1 MPRRDVTLM
10 PFANFYPA
18 YVNKVEKKGRTKAE
32 LDQVLCWLT
41 GYSQGELDA
50 HLEAKTDCRS
60 LIDAAPL
67 NPDRA
72 LIKGVVCGVRVE
84 EVEEPYMRELRYMDK
99 LVDELAR
106 GKKMES
112 ILRKA

>member
-1 MPRRDVTLM
+1 MLKLDVTLM
-10 PFANFYPA
+10 PFASFYPA

-41 GYSQGELDA
+41 GFSQGELDS

-60 LIDAAPL
+60 LIDDAPL
-67 NPDRA
+67 NPGRA
-72 LIKGVVCGVRVE
+72 LIKGVVCGARVE
-84 EVEEPYMRELRYMDK
+84 EVEEPYIRELRYMDK
-99 LVDELAR
+99 LVDELDK

-112 ILRKA
+112 VLRTP